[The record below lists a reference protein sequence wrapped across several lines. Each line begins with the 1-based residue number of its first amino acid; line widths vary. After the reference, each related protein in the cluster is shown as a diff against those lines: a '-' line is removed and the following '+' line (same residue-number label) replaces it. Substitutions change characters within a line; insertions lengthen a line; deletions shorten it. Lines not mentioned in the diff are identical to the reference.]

1 MTDAKEKS
9 RKLKA
14 RALFSN
20 GTISGAEVCFS
31 GLKAFFPISG
41 TGATDAAR
49 DSKSW
54 IETIRQFVDKAK
66 KEKDAILE
74 PGPIIALIASVTSK
88 SPRNGTF
95 GKDFL
100 LDNFFVSSEPADKT
114 SKCFFSRLCATQEF
128 SEEYPKAAQSVEAET
143 VEMKG
148 KRPAPTDAG
157 NASIAELANIL
168 NEPSGG
174 AVTADDLVKIIREY
188 SEYEES

>member
-1 MTDAKEKS
+1 MSNADEGS
-9 RKLKA
+9 REMKV
-14 RALFSN
+14 RAIFKN
-20 GTISGAEVCFS
+20 GTISGAEVSFS
-31 GLKAFFPISG
+31 DLKAFFPISG
-41 TGATDAAR
+41 TGATDAAK

-54 IETIRQFVDKAK
+54 IETIRQFVERAK

-74 PGPIIALIASVTSK
+74 PGPIIAMIAAVTSK

-100 LDNFFVSSEPADKT
+100 LDNFFVSSEAADKN
-114 SKCFFSRLCATQEF
+114 SKCFLSSLCATQEF
-128 SEEYPKAAQSVEAET
+128 AEEYPKAAQAAESIA

-148 KRPAPTDAG
+148 KRPKPTDTG

-168 NEPSGG
+168 HEPSGG
-174 AVTADDLVKIIREY
+174 AVTSDDLDTILREY